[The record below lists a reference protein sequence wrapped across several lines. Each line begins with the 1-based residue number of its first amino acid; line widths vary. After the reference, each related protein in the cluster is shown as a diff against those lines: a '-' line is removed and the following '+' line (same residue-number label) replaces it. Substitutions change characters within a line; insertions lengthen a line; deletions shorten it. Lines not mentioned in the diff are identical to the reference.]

1 MKSEAEL
8 HRIGIVGVRGDALK
22 SQQLR
27 RRLDVTAFK
36 CAIILCDQSWLD
48 PDLDLSNGV
57 ALKSQSDML
66 RLDALVM
73 AVNLN
78 IRKLLE
84 ACSIDLRSLS
94 AIHLTAPQQSC
105 QPNSREGA
113 RRCQCWCA
121 QLIV

>member
-1 MKSEAEL
+1 MAPPPGAVKSEAEL

-84 ACSIDLRSLS
+84 A
-94 AIHLTAPQQSC
+94 SC
-105 QPNSREGA
+105 ILNGT
-113 RRCQCWCA
+113 RCQRSA
-121 QLIV
+121 